1 MNNLKVLN
9 GGKSDSSVITPKVDK
24 VELYKNAFVNAM
36 LKSTET
42 TIKEDRD
49 RLKQIA
55 YYAVKHVAE
64 KERKAIDLT
73 WEQAQAEFSFI
84 CVTKDILQMLTLQ
97 ECINAF
103 PIPKEYDGE
112 KYQCKDYYYAV
123 KEFAKYNNNEPLGKD
138 NLEHI
143 LWDSMN
149 LDLFRF
155 QAYTFSIISTL
166 RQFQGKRG
174 IMEEFMDEQGIESYT
189 INESGGK
196 KYMQSNKTGKF
207 TPVKPAKKR
216 APKHLKVM

>member
-1 MNNLKVLN
+1 MENFKVLQGN
-9 GGKSDSSVITPKVDK
+9 KDLTKKADK

-55 YYAVKHVAE
+55 YYAVKQVAE
-64 KERKAIDLT
+64 KERKAINLT

-84 CVTKDILQMLTLQ
+84 CVTKDILQMLTIEEYVNL
-97 ECINAF
+97 F

-112 KYQCKDYYYAV
+112 KYQTKDYYYAV
-123 KEFAKYNNNEPLGKD
+123 KEFAKYNSNEPLGKN
-138 NLEHI
+138 NLEYV

-155 QAYTFSIISTL
+155 QAYTFSVMSAL

-189 INESGGK
+189 LNKSGGK
-196 KYMQSNKTGKF
+196 KYMQSNKTGKV
-207 TPVKPAKKR
+207 TPVKSAKKR
-216 APKHLKVM
+216 APKHLKVV